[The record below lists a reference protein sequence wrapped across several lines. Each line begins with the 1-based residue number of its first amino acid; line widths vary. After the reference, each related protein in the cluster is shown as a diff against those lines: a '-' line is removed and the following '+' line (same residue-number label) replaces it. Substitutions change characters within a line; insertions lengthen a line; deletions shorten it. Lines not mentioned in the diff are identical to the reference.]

1 MIFLISQPQRPTPGH
16 SPQDSAHHAA
26 KGRGWGCPRRG
37 WGAAAGWLVLLY
49 LLLPALASAQEASVY
64 FFPNVSH
71 PPTVYPGPATDAW
84 QIPQITELNREPA
97 RATAYSFPTE
107 KDALTGDRRQTPR
120 LLSLNGNW
128 DFNFALKPADAPK
141 DFYKSRVQNW
151 QQLAVPANWEMNGY
165 DKPIYK
171 SAKYPFRP
179 VDPPYVPQDYNG
191 VGSYQRTFTVPAGW
205 QNLNVTLHFGGVSSA
220 FKVWVN
226 GRFLGY
232 GEDSCLP
239 SEFNVTPYLQSGEN
253 VVSVQVMRW
262 SDGSYLED
270 QDHWRLSGI
279 YREVLLLAEPKLRI
293 ADFHYQAKLD
303 KDYKDAVLSIRP
315 RLENLTGSNDLS
327 GYELS
332 AQLYDAQGAAVL
344 AQPMQRPAD
353 AILNEPYPRLDNA
366 KFGLLETTVRHP
378 LKWSDEAPNLY
389 TLVLTLRDKTGA
401 VLEAKSCR
409 VGFRSIEFSKENG
422 KLLLNGKLTYLYGV
436 NRHDHHPTKGMAV
449 SRDDIRADVQ
459 TLKQFNFNCIRT
471 SHYPNDPYFYDLCD
485 EYGILVI
492 DEANLETHGLGSKLS
507 NDPAWTAAYV
517 ARSTRMALRDK
528 NHPSI
533 IFWSL
538 GNESGRGPNH
548 AAMAAWLHD
557 FDITRPIH
565 YEPAQGDPHL
575 PGYIDPSDP
584 RYPKNHAYRVQ
595 VPRDQAY
602 VDVVSRM
609 YPGLFTAGLLAG
621 QDNGDQRPIFF
632 CEYAHSMGNATGNM
646 KEFWD
651 TWRAT
656 KRVIGGC
663 IWEFKDQGLLKH
675 DSTGAAYYAYG
686 GDFQEKYYDDFTIKG
701 IVASDGK
708 PRAAIYECKRVYQ
721 PAECTLLDANQG
733 LIKVENRHASQSLR
747 DYAVALTVREDGRVV
762 STRPLPRLPLAAGR
776 DTVISLRPYL
786 PARKAGAE
794 YLATISFT
802 LPQATAWAAQGHEV
816 ASNQFALSSLAA
828 PTKPANA
835 APAVAVRAE
844 AGAYVLSG
852 KGFRVSIDR
861 ATGALTSYRQGG
873 TEQLAAPLL
882 PHFTRPLTDNDRRGW
897 KANKVLKE
905 WFGAEPKLQSL
916 TLQANPNQPSLTSTY
931 SLIEGRATVRVTYTL
946 RGDGALRVA
955 YALTP
960 AAGLPHLPKVGM
972 QCGIRRAYDQL
983 SYYGRGPWENY
994 VDRRYAAD
1002 AGVYTQ
1008 SISEFADSYVVP
1020 QEYANRT
1027 DVRWLRLSDRQNH
1040 GLLVVADSLLSLSAW
1055 PYTEQN
1061 IQQARHTNKLK
1072 DAGFLT
1078 LNIDLAQMGVGG
1090 NTSWDA
1096 QAAPLEQY
1104 QLPAKPYSYS
1114 FYLLPVTG
1122 KPDVSALAR
1131 SVRFNNQPESD
1142 GHAERREASGVA
1154 H

>member
-1 MIFLISQPQRPTPGH
+1 MLRPPHILNKVSRQALPLLFRRGGLGGRRTVWTALLLLLIST
-16 SPQDSAHHAA
+16 A
-26 KGRGWGCPRRG
+26 K
-37 WGAAAGWLVLLY
+37 
-49 LLLPALASAQEASVY
+49 AQEASVY

-71 PPTVYPGPATDAW
+71 PPAIYTGPEGDAW

-107 KDALTGDRRQTPR
+107 KDALAGDRSKTPR

-128 DFNFALKPADAPK
+128 DFQFALKPADAPK
-141 DFYKSRVQNW
+141 DFYKSRVQGW
-151 QQLAVPANWEMNGY
+151 KQLAVPANWEMNGY

-205 QNLNVTLHFGGVSSA
+205 QNMNLTLHFGGVSSA

-226 GRFLGY
+226 GKFLGY

-239 SEFNVTPYLQSGEN
+239 SEFNATPYLQAGEN

-279 YREVLLLAEPKLRI
+279 YREVLLLAEPKVRL
-293 ADFHYQAKLD
+293 ADFHWQAKLD
-303 KDYKDAVLSIRP
+303 KDYRDAVLSIRP
-315 RLENLTGSNDLS
+315 RLENLTGNNDLT
-327 GYELS
+327 GYQVA
-332 AQLYDAQGAAVL
+332 AQLYDRAGKPVL
-344 AQPMQRPAD
+344 DNGLQLSAD
-353 AILNEPYPRLDNA
+353 AILNEKYPRLDNA
-366 KFGLLETTVRHP
+366 KFGLLETTVRNP
-378 LKWSDEAPNLY
+378 LKWSDEAPTLY
-389 TLVLTLRDKTGA
+389 TLVLTLTDKAGA
-401 VLEAKSCR
+401 VLEAKSCK

-449 SRDDIRADVQ
+449 SREDIRQDVR

-507 NDPAWTAAYV
+507 NDPAWTAAYQE
-517 ARSTRMALRDK
+517 RSIRMALRDK

-575 PGYIDPSDP
+575 PGYIDPSNP
-584 RYPKNHAYRVQ
+584 NYPKNHAYRIQ

-602 VDVVSRM
+602 VDMVSRM
-609 YPGLFTAGLLAG
+609 YPGLFTAELLAN
-621 QDNGDQRPIFF
+621 QDNGDTRPVFF

-651 TWRAT
+651 IWRNT

-663 IWEFKDQGLLKH
+663 IWEFKEQGLLKH
-675 DSTGAAYYAYG
+675 DSTGTAYYAYG

-701 IVASDGK
+701 IVESDGK
-708 PRAAIYECKRVYQ
+708 PRAAMYECKRVYQ
-721 PAECTLLDANQG
+721 PAECTLTDANKV
-733 LIKVENRHASQSLR
+733 LIKIENRHASKSLA
-747 DYAVALTVREDGRVV
+747 DYAVALVLRENGRVI
-762 STRPLPRLPLAAGR
+762 STKLLPRLRLAAGH
-776 DTVISLRPYL
+776 DTVISLKPYL
-786 PARKAGAE
+786 PKMKAGAE
-794 YLATISFT
+794 YLATISFA
-802 LPQATAWAAQGHEV
+802 LPQALGWADQGHEV
-816 ASNQFALSSLAA
+816 ASNQFALTGLAQ
-828 PTKPANA
+828 PAKSA
-835 APAVAVRAE
+835 KSYPAVAVRDDAT
-844 AGAYVLSG
+844 AYVLSAN
-852 KGFRVSIDR
+852 GFQVSIDK
-861 ATGALTSYRQGG
+861 ASGALTSYRQGG

-897 KANKVLKE
+897 KADKQLKP
-905 WFGAEPKLQSL
+905 WFTAAPKLQSL
-916 TLQANPNQPSLTSTY
+916 TLDKSNPGQPSLTSTY
-931 SLIEGRATVRVTYTL
+931 TLIDDKTTVRVTYTL
-946 RGDGALRVA
+946 NGAGTLKVD

-960 AAGLPHLPKVGM
+960 AAGLPNIPRVGM
-972 QCGIRRAYDQL
+972 QCGIRHADTQI
-983 SYYGRGPWENY
+983 SYYGRGPLENY
-994 VDRRYAAD
+994 IDRRYGFD
-1002 AGVYTQ
+1002 AGIYTQ
-1008 SISEFADSYVVP
+1008 PLSEFADSYVVP
-1020 QEYANRT
+1020 MEYANRT
-1027 DVRWLRLSDRQNH
+1027 DVRWMQLADKQNA
-1040 GLLVVADSLLSLSAW
+1040 GLLVVADSLLSMSAW

-1061 IQQARHTNKLK
+1061 IEQARHTNKLK
-1072 DAGFLT
+1072 DAGLVT
-1078 LNIDLAQMGVGG
+1078 LNIDLVQMGVGG

-1096 QAAPLEQY
+1096 QAAPIEKY
-1104 QLPAKPYSYS
+1104 QVPAKPYRYS
-1114 FYLLPVTG
+1114 FYLLPVSG
-1122 KPDVSALAR
+1122 NNDAA
-1131 SVRFNNQPESD
+1131 VRAQAIKF
-1142 GHAERREASGVA
+1142 
-1154 H
+1154 